1 MDMKTPTASNVSM
14 SSDLTFVTN
23 EQGKRLSDRFSVLLG
38 SNTRFFDCLVGY
50 FFISGFHKLHP
61 ALSKTE
67 KIRILIG
74 IQTDRTTYELIQ
86 TAKEQQEFAWNP
98 MPTSGSRCPVE
109 FSPNFRNPGIVQR
122 LRMASA
128 NSWSGSK
135 LANWKCALFLR
146 SVSMPS
152 FM

>member
-1 MDMKTPTASNVSM
+1 VDIKTPSGSSISL

-86 TAKEQQEFAWNP
+86 TAKEHQQFALESHAHVYGMLLTRPAIRHRGLARRLVTPAWAP
-98 MPTSGSRCPVE
+98 RAVRTSPLDSENDQAYVRTP
-109 FSPNFRNPGIVQR
+109 FIFD
-122 LRMASA
+122 
-128 NSWSGSK
+128 K
-135 LANWKCALFLR
+135 
-146 SVSMPS
+146 
-152 FM
+152 